1 MKTWHDGLVPKAP
14 LGMAQGAVSAEA
26 PFAAERAQLT
36 VNSIG
41 DAVMSTDVTG
51 KITYLN
57 PAAERITGWSREVV
71 AGHPVGDVY
80 RVIDGTT
87 REAVHSPTALAIRE
101 DRTVTLPPNC
111 VLIRRDGVE
120 VPIEDSAAPI
130 HDHRGYVTGAVTV
143 FRDVSTTRALA
154 LRMAHQAQHDVLT
167 DLPNRLL
174 LNDRLTQ
181 AMALA
186 RRQKTKLAVLFLDLD
201 RFKHI
206 NDSLG
211 HDIGDRLLQAV
222 ARRLVGCVR
231 GSDTVSRHGG
241 DEFVILLPQ
250 VRRARDAAVSAE
262 KILLALNAPHRI
274 EQHDLHLTVSM
285 GIATYP
291 EDGADAQTLMRH
303 ADLALLHAKDA
314 GGNRYRFFKARM
326 NARAIERQLLEH
338 GLRHAMARN
347 EFVLYFQPQVD
358 LRTGTIIA
366 AEALIRWRHPQRG
379 LVPPAQFMPV
389 AEDCGLMVPIGRWV
403 LHEACRQARVW
414 QQDPN
419 LRPIRIAVNIST
431 AELRNAD
438 FVAAVRDTLTTT
450 GLAPRYLELEL
461 TESFLMQDAS
471 STVAELQAL
480 KRMGVRLALDDFGT
494 GYASLTCLKRFPIGR
509 LKIDQSC
516 VRDLAHDARLVR
528 AMIRMGNSLGMR
540 VVAEGIQ
547 TRLQR
552 ALLQQEGCPEGQGF
566 HFSRPLLA
574 AEFTP
579 LLGCHAL
586 QPPSPRRS
594 SKRTSPPLRPERLY
608 THGSS
613 RLRKQSGRQP
623 YGA

>member
-1 MKTWHDGLVPKAP
+1 MTWHEAHLLPQA
-14 LGMAQGAVSAEA
+14 LQGMFEGDVNAEA
-26 PFAAERAQLT
+26 PFAAERAHLT
-36 VNSIG
+36 LNSIA

-57 PAAERITGWSREVV
+57 PAAERITGWSREAA
-71 AGHPVGDVY
+71 AGHPVEDVY
-80 RVIDGTT
+80 RIIDGTT
-87 REAVHSPTALAIRE
+87 RDAVQSPTASAIRQ
-101 DRTVTLPPNC
+101 DKTIALPPNC

-120 VPIEDSAAPI
+120 VPIEESAAPLR
-130 HDHRGYVTGAVTV
+130 DRSGYVTGAVMV

-174 LNDRLTQ
+174 LNDRITQ

-186 RRQKTKLAVLFLDLD
+186 RRQKTKLALLFLDLD

-222 ARRLVGCVR
+222 ARRLLGCVR

-241 DEFVILLPQ
+241 DEFVVLLSQ

-262 KILLALNAPHRI
+262 KILLALGTPHRI
-274 EQHDLHLTVSM
+274 EQHVLHLTASM

-291 EDGADAQTLMRH
+291 EDGADAETLMKR
-303 ADLALLHAKDA
+303 ADLALLHSKDA
-314 GGNRYRFFKARM
+314 GGNSYRFFKPGM

-338 GLRHAMARN
+338 GLRHAVARN
-347 EFVLYFQPQVD
+347 EFVLHFQPQVD
-358 LRTGTIIA
+358 LKTGAILA
-366 AEALIRWRHPQRG
+366 AEALVRWRHPQRG
-379 LVPPAQFMPV
+379 LVPPAQFIPI
-389 AEDCGLMVPIGRWV
+389 AQDCGLMVPIGRWV

-431 AELRNAD
+431 AELRHRD

-516 VRDLAHDARLVR
+516 VRDLADDASLVR
-528 AMIRMGNSLGMR
+528 AMISMGNSLGMR
-540 VVAEGIQ
+540 VVAEGIA
-547 TRLQR
+547 TRRQR
-552 ALLQQEGCPEGQGF
+552 SLLQQEGCPEGQGF
-566 HFSRPLLA
+566 HFSRPLHA
-574 AEFTP
+574 AEFSP

-594 SKRTSPPLRPERLY
+594 SEHASPPR
-608 THGSS
+608 SS
-613 RLRKQSGRQP
+613 RQTYS
-623 YGA
+623 A

>member
-1 MKTWHDGLVPKAP
+1 MLERAVNDG
-14 LGMAQGAVSAEA
+14 A
-26 PFAAERAQLT
+26 PFEGERGQVTLD
-36 VNSIG
+36 SIG

-57 PAAERITGWSREVV
+57 PAAERMTGWSRELA
-71 AGHPVGDVY
+71 AGHPLEDVY
-80 RVIDGTT
+80 RIIDGTT
-87 REAVHSPTALAIRE
+87 REALHSPTALAIQG
-101 DRTVTLPPNC
+101 DRTVALTPNC
-111 VLIRRDGVE
+111 VLIRRDGAE
-120 VPIEDSAAPI
+120 VPIEDSAAPVR
-130 HDHRGYVTGAVTV
+130 DHRGYVTGAVVV

-186 RRQKTKLAVLFLDLD
+186 RRHKNKLAVLFLDLD

-222 ARRLVGCVR
+222 AHRLLGCVR

-241 DEFVILLPQ
+241 DEFIVLLPQ

-262 KILLALNAPHRI
+262 KILVALGAPHRI
-274 EQHDLHLTVSM
+274 KQHDLHLTASM

-291 EDGADAQTLMRH
+291 ADGADAETLTKH
-303 ADLALLHAKDA
+303 ADLALLHAKER
-314 GGNRYRFFKARM
+314 GGNSYRFFKAGM
-326 NARAIERQLLEH
+326 NARAIERQFLEH
-338 GLRHAMARN
+338 GLRRALARN
-347 EFVLYFQPQVD
+347 EFVLHFQPQVS
-358 LRTGTIIA
+358 LKTGAIIA
-366 AEALIRWRHPQRG
+366 AEALVRWRHPQRG
-379 LVPPAQFMPV
+379 LVPPEQFVPI
-389 AEDCGLMVPIGRWV
+389 AEDCGLIVPIGRWV

-431 AELRNAD
+431 AQLRDRD

-461 TESFLMQDAS
+461 TESVLMQDSRSMTAQ
-471 STVAELQAL
+471 LQAL
-480 KRMGVRLALDDFGT
+480 KRMGVQLALDDFGT

-509 LKIDQSC
+509 LKIDHSF
-516 VRDLAHDARLVR
+516 VRDCAYDVGLVR
-528 AMIRMGNSLGMR
+528 AMISMGTSLGMR
-540 VVAEGIQ
+540 VVAEGIE
-547 TRLQR
+547 TRQQR
-552 ALLQQEGCPEGQGF
+552 AFLQQEGCPEGQGYY
-566 HFSRPLLA
+566 FSRPLP
-574 AEFTP
+574 AEEFSP

-586 QPPSPRRS
+586 RPPSPRRS
-594 SKRTSPPLRPERLY
+594 SEPASPPRRERLR
-608 THGSS
+608 GNGAS
-613 RLRKQSGRQP
+613 RLRKQSSGKP
-623 YGA
+623 TAPG

>member
-1 MKTWHDGLVPKAP
+1 MLERAVNDG
-14 LGMAQGAVSAEA
+14 A
-26 PFAAERAQLT
+26 PFEGERGQVTLD
-36 VNSIG
+36 SIG

-57 PAAERITGWSREVV
+57 PAAERMTGWSRELA
-71 AGHPVGDVY
+71 AGHPLEDVY
-80 RVIDGTT
+80 RIIDGTT
-87 REAVHSPTALAIRE
+87 REALHSPTALAIQE
-101 DRTVTLPPNC
+101 DRTVALTPNC
-111 VLIRRDGVE
+111 VLIRRDGAE
-120 VPIEDSAAPI
+120 VPIEDSAAPVR
-130 HDHRGYVTGAVTV
+130 DHRGYVTGAVVV

-186 RRQKTKLAVLFLDLD
+186 RRHKNKLAVLFLDLD

-222 ARRLVGCVR
+222 AHRLLGCVR

-241 DEFVILLPQ
+241 DEFIVLLPQ

-262 KILLALNAPHRI
+262 KILVALGAPHRI
-274 EQHDLHLTVSM
+274 KQHDLHLTASM

-291 EDGADAQTLMRH
+291 ADGADAETLTKH
-303 ADLALLHAKDA
+303 ADLALLHAKER
-314 GGNRYRFFKARM
+314 GGNSYRFFKAGM
-326 NARAIERQLLEH
+326 NARAIERQFLEH
-338 GLRHAMARN
+338 GLRRALARN
-347 EFVLYFQPQVD
+347 EFVLHFQPQVS
-358 LRTGTIIA
+358 LKTGAIIA
-366 AEALIRWRHPQRG
+366 AEALVRWRHPQRG
-379 LVPPAQFMPV
+379 LVPPEQFVPI
-389 AEDCGLMVPIGRWV
+389 AEDCGLIVPIGRWV

-431 AELRNAD
+431 AQLRDRD

-461 TESFLMQDAS
+461 TESVLMQDSRSMTAQ
-471 STVAELQAL
+471 LQAL
-480 KRMGVRLALDDFGT
+480 KRMGVQLALDDFGT

-509 LKIDQSC
+509 LKIDHSF
-516 VRDLAHDARLVR
+516 VRDCAYDVGLVR
-528 AMIRMGNSLGMR
+528 AMISMGTSLGMR
-540 VVAEGIQ
+540 VVAEGIE
-547 TRLQR
+547 TRQQR
-552 ALLQQEGCPEGQGF
+552 AFLQQEGCPEGQGYY
-566 HFSRPLLA
+566 FSRPLP
-574 AEFTP
+574 AEEFSP

-586 QPPSPRRS
+586 RPPSPRRS
-594 SKRTSPPLRPERLY
+594 SEPASPPRRERLR
-608 THGSS
+608 GNGAS
-613 RLRKQSGRQP
+613 RLRKQSSGKP
-623 YGA
+623 TAPG

>member
-1 MKTWHDGLVPKAP
+1 VLPKAVP
-14 LGMAQGAVSAEA
+14 GMLERAVNDGA
-26 PFAAERAQLT
+26 PFEGERGQVTLD
-36 VNSIG
+36 SIG

-57 PAAERITGWSREVV
+57 PAAERMTGWSRELA
-71 AGHPVGDVY
+71 AGHPLEDVY
-80 RVIDGTT
+80 RIIDGTT
-87 REAVHSPTALAIRE
+87 REALHSPTALAIQE
-101 DRTVTLPPNC
+101 DRTVALTPNC
-111 VLIRRDGVE
+111 VLIRRDGAE
-120 VPIEDSAAPI
+120 VPIEDSAAPVR
-130 HDHRGYVTGAVTV
+130 DHRGYVTGAVVV

-186 RRQKTKLAVLFLDLD
+186 RRHKSKLAVLFLDLD

-222 ARRLVGCVR
+222 AHRLLGCVR

-241 DEFVILLPQ
+241 DEFIVLLPQ

-262 KILLALNAPHRI
+262 KILVALGAPHRI
-274 EQHDLHLTVSM
+274 KQHDLHLTASM

-291 EDGADAQTLMRH
+291 ADGADAETLTKH
-303 ADLALLHAKDA
+303 ADLALLHAKER
-314 GGNRYRFFKARM
+314 GGNSYRFFKAGM
-326 NARAIERQLLEH
+326 NARAIERQFLEH
-338 GLRHAMARN
+338 GLRRALARN
-347 EFVLYFQPQVD
+347 EFVLHFQPQVS
-358 LRTGTIIA
+358 LKTGAIIA
-366 AEALIRWRHPQRG
+366 AEALVRWRHPQRG
-379 LVPPAQFMPV
+379 LVPPEQFVPI
-389 AEDCGLMVPIGRWV
+389 AEDCGLIVPIGRWV

-431 AELRNAD
+431 AQLRDRD

-461 TESFLMQDAS
+461 TESVLMQDSRSMTAQ
-471 STVAELQAL
+471 LQAL
-480 KRMGVRLALDDFGT
+480 KRMGVQLALDDFGT

-509 LKIDQSC
+509 LKIDHSF
-516 VRDLAHDARLVR
+516 VRDCAYDVGLVR
-528 AMIRMGNSLGMR
+528 AMISMGTSLGMR
-540 VVAEGIQ
+540 VVAEGIE
-547 TRLQR
+547 TRQQR
-552 ALLQQEGCPEGQGF
+552 AFLQQEGCPEGQGYY
-566 HFSRPLLA
+566 FSRPLP
-574 AEFTP
+574 AEEFSP

-586 QPPSPRRS
+586 RPPSPRRS
-594 SKRTSPPLRPERLY
+594 SEPASPPRRERLR
-608 THGSS
+608 GNGAS
-613 RLRKQSGRQP
+613 RLRKQSSGKP
-623 YGA
+623 TAPD

>member
-1 MKTWHDGLVPKAP
+1 MTWHEAHLLPQA
-14 LGMAQGAVSAEA
+14 LQGMFEGDVNAEA
-26 PFAAERAQLT
+26 PFAAERAHLT
-36 VNSIG
+36 LNSIA

-57 PAAERITGWSREVV
+57 PAAERITGWSREAA
-71 AGHPVGDVY
+71 AGHPVEDVY
-80 RVIDGTT
+80 RIIDGTT
-87 REAVHSPTALAIRE
+87 RDAVQSPTASAIRQ
-101 DRTVTLPPNC
+101 DKTIALPPNC

-120 VPIEDSAAPI
+120 VPIEESAAPLR
-130 HDHRGYVTGAVTV
+130 DRSGYVTGAVMV

-174 LNDRLTQ
+174 LNDRITQ

-186 RRQKTKLAVLFLDLD
+186 RRQKTKLALLFLDLD

-222 ARRLVGCVR
+222 ARRLLGCVR

-241 DEFVILLPQ
+241 DEFVVLLSQ

-262 KILLALNAPHRI
+262 KILLALGTPHRI
-274 EQHDLHLTVSM
+274 EQHVLHLTASM

-291 EDGADAQTLMRH
+291 EDGADAETLMKR
-303 ADLALLHAKDA
+303 ADLALLHSKDA
-314 GGNRYRFFKARM
+314 GGNSYRFFKPGM

-338 GLRHAMARN
+338 GLRHAVARN
-347 EFVLYFQPQVD
+347 EFVLHFQPQVD
-358 LRTGTIIA
+358 LKTGAILA
-366 AEALIRWRHPQRG
+366 AEALVRWRHPQRG
-379 LVPPAQFMPV
+379 LVPPAQFIPI
-389 AEDCGLMVPIGRWV
+389 AQDCGLMVPIGRWV

-431 AELRNAD
+431 AELRHRD

-471 STVAELQAL
+471 STVAQLQAL

-494 GYASLTCLKRFPIGR
+494 GYASLTSLKRFPIGR

-516 VRDLAHDARLVR
+516 VRDLADDARLVR
-528 AMIRMGNSLGMR
+528 AMISMGKSLGMR
-540 VVAEGIQ
+540 VVAEGIA
-547 TRLQR
+547 TRQQR
-552 ALLQQEGCPEGQGF
+552 SLLQQEGCPEGQGF
-566 HFSRPLLA
+566 HFSRPLHA
-574 AEFTP
+574 AEFSP

-594 SKRTSPPLRPERLY
+594 SEHASPPR
-608 THGSS
+608 SS
-613 RLRKQSGRQP
+613 RQTYS
-623 YGA
+623 A

>member
-1 MKTWHDGLVPKAP
+1 MTWHDAHLLPQA
-14 LGMAQGAVSAEA
+14 LQGMVEGDVNAEA
-26 PFAAERAQLT
+26 PFAAERAHLT
-36 VNSIG
+36 LNSIG

-57 PAAERITGWSREVV
+57 PAAERITGWSREAA
-71 AGHPVGDVY
+71 AGHPVEDVY
-80 RVIDGTT
+80 RIIDGTT
-87 REAVHSPTALAIRE
+87 RDAVQSPTASAIRE
-101 DRTVTLPPNC
+101 DKTIALPPNC

-120 VPIEDSAAPI
+120 VPIEDSAAPLR
-130 HDHRGYVTGAVTV
+130 DRSGYVTGAVMV

-174 LNDRLTQ
+174 LNDRITQ

-186 RRQKTKLAVLFLDLD
+186 RRQKTKLALLFLDLD

-211 HDIGDRLLQAV
+211 HEIGDRLLQAV
-222 ARRLVGCVR
+222 ARRLLGCVR

-241 DEFVILLPQ
+241 DEFVVLLSQ

-262 KILLALNAPHRI
+262 KILLALGTPHRI
-274 EQHDLHLTVSM
+274 EQHDLHLTASM

-291 EDGADAQTLMRH
+291 EDGADAETLMKR
-303 ADLALLHAKDA
+303 ADLALLHSKDA
-314 GGNRYRFFKARM
+314 GGNSYRFFKPGM
-326 NARAIERQLLEH
+326 NARAIERQLLEQ
-338 GLRHAMARN
+338 GLRHAVARN
-347 EFVLYFQPQVD
+347 EFVLHFQPQVD
-358 LRTGTIIA
+358 LKTGAILA
-366 AEALIRWRHPQRG
+366 AEALVRWRHPQRG
-379 LVPPAQFMPV
+379 LVPPAQFIPI
-389 AEDCGLMVPIGRWV
+389 AQDCGLMVPIGRWV

-431 AELRNAD
+431 AELRNTD

-461 TESFLMQDAS
+461 TESFLMQDPS

-516 VRDLAHDARLVR
+516 VRDLADDARLVR
-528 AMIRMGNSLGMR
+528 AMISMGKSLGMR
-540 VVAEGIQ
+540 VVAEGIA
-547 TRLQR
+547 TRRQR
-552 ALLQQEGCPEGQGF
+552 SLLQQEGCPEGQGF
-566 HFSRPLLA
+566 HFSRPLHA
-574 AEFTP
+574 AEFSP

-594 SKRTSPPLRPERLY
+594 SEHASPPRRERL
-608 THGSS
+608 HARGPSPLSKQSS
-613 RLRKQSGRQP
+613 RQTN
-623 YGA
+623 GA

>member
-1 MKTWHDGLVPKAP
+1 MTWHDAHLLPQA
-14 LGMAQGAVSAEA
+14 LQGMVEGDVNAEA

-36 VNSIG
+36 LNSIG
-41 DAVMSTDVTG
+41 DAVMSTDLTG

-57 PAAERITGWSREVV
+57 RAAERITGWSRE
-71 AGHPVGDVY
+71 AATGHPVEDVY
-80 RVIDGTT
+80 RIIDGTT
-87 REAVHSPTALAIRE
+87 REAVQSPTASAIRE
-101 DRTVTLPPNC
+101 DKTIALPPNC

-120 VPIEDSAAPI
+120 VPIEDSAAPVR
-130 HDHRGYVTGAVTV
+130 DHRGHVTGAVMV

-174 LNDRLTQ
+174 LKDRITQ

-186 RRQKTKLAVLFLDLD
+186 RRQKTKLALLFLDLD

-222 ARRLVGCVR
+222 ARRLLGCVR

-241 DEFVILLPQ
+241 DEFVVLLSQ

-262 KILLALNAPHRI
+262 KILLALGTPHRI
-274 EQHDLHLTVSM
+274 EQHDLHLTASM

-291 EDGADAQTLMRH
+291 EDGADAQTLMKR
-303 ADLALLHAKDA
+303 ADLALLHSKDA
-314 GGNRYRFFKARM
+314 GGNSYRFFKPGM
-326 NARAIERQLLEH
+326 NARAIERQLLEQ
-338 GLRHAMARN
+338 GLRHAVACN
-347 EFVLYFQPQVD
+347 EFVLHFQPQVD
-358 LRTGTIIA
+358 LKTGAILA
-366 AEALIRWRHPQRG
+366 AEALVRWRHPQRG
-379 LVPPAQFMPV
+379 LVPPAHFIPV
-389 AEDCGLMVPIGRWV
+389 AQDCGLMVPIGRWV

-431 AELRNAD
+431 AELSNRD
-438 FVAAVRDTLTTT
+438 FVAAVRDTLTAT

-516 VRDLAHDARLVR
+516 VRDLADDASLVR
-528 AMIRMGNSLGMR
+528 AMISMGNSLGMR
-540 VVAEGIQ
+540 VVAEGIA
-547 TRLQR
+547 TRRQR
-552 ALLQQEGCPEGQGF
+552 SLLQQEGCPEGQGF

-574 AEFTP
+574 AEFSP

-594 SKRTSPPLRPERLY
+594 SEHASPPRGERL
-608 THGSS
+608 HGNGSS
-613 RLRKQSGRQP
+613 RLRKQSSRQT
-623 YGA
+623 YSA

>member
-1 MKTWHDGLVPKAP
+1 MLERAVNDG
-14 LGMAQGAVSAEA
+14 A
-26 PFAAERAQLT
+26 PFEGERGQVTLD
-36 VNSIG
+36 SIG

-57 PAAERITGWSREVV
+57 PAAERMTGWSRELA
-71 AGHPVGDVY
+71 AGHPLEDVY
-80 RVIDGTT
+80 RIIDGTT
-87 REAVHSPTALAIRE
+87 REALHSPTALAIQE
-101 DRTVTLPPNC
+101 DRTVALTPNC
-111 VLIRRDGVE
+111 VLIRRDGAE
-120 VPIEDSAAPI
+120 VPIEDSAAPVR
-130 HDHRGYVTGAVTV
+130 DHRGYVTGAVVV

-186 RRQKTKLAVLFLDLD
+186 RRHKNKLAVLFLDLD

-222 ARRLVGCVR
+222 AHRLLGCVR

-241 DEFVILLPQ
+241 DEFIVLLPQ

-262 KILLALNAPHRI
+262 KILVALGAPHRI
-274 EQHDLHLTVSM
+274 KQHDLHLTASM

-291 EDGADAQTLMRH
+291 ADGADADTLTKH
-303 ADLALLHAKDA
+303 ADLALLHAKER
-314 GGNRYRFFKARM
+314 GGNSYRFFKAGM
-326 NARAIERQLLEH
+326 NARAIERQFLEH
-338 GLRHAMARN
+338 GLRRALARN
-347 EFVLYFQPQVD
+347 EFVLHFQPQVS
-358 LRTGTIIA
+358 LKTGAIIA
-366 AEALIRWRHPQRG
+366 AEALVRWRHPQRG
-379 LVPPAQFMPV
+379 LVPPEQFVPI
-389 AEDCGLMVPIGRWV
+389 AEDCGLIVPIGRWV

-431 AELRNAD
+431 AQLRDRD

-461 TESFLMQDAS
+461 TESVLMQDSRSMTAQ
-471 STVAELQAL
+471 LQAL
-480 KRMGVRLALDDFGT
+480 KRMGVQLALDDFGT

-509 LKIDQSC
+509 LKIDHSF
-516 VRDLAHDARLVR
+516 VRDCAYDVGLVR
-528 AMIRMGNSLGMR
+528 AMISMGTSLGMR
-540 VVAEGIQ
+540 VVAEGIE
-547 TRLQR
+547 TRQQR
-552 ALLQQEGCPEGQGF
+552 AFLQQEGCPEGQGYY
-566 HFSRPLLA
+566 FSRPLP
-574 AEFTP
+574 AEEFSP

-586 QPPSPRRS
+586 RPPSPRRS
-594 SKRTSPPLRPERLY
+594 SEPASPPRRERLR
-608 THGSS
+608 GNGAS
-613 RLRKQSGRQP
+613 RLRKQSSGKP
-623 YGA
+623 TAPG

>member
-1 MKTWHDGLVPKAP
+1 MTWHDAHLVPQAP
-14 LGMAQGAVSAEA
+14 QGMAEGDPNAAA

-36 VNSIG
+36 LNSIG

-57 PAAERITGWSREVV
+57 PAAERMTGWSREAA
-71 AGHPVGDVY
+71 AGHPVEDVY
-80 RVIDGTT
+80 RIIEGTT
-87 REAVHSPTALAIRE
+87 REAVQSPTASAIRE
-101 DRTVTLPPNC
+101 EKTITPPPTC
-111 VLIRRDGVE
+111 VLIRRDGGE
-120 VPIEDSAAPI
+120 VPIEDCAAPVR
-130 HDHRGYVTGAVTV
+130 DHRGHVTGAVMV
-143 FRDVSTTRALA
+143 FRDVSTTRAWA

-174 LNDRLTQ
+174 LNDRITQ

-186 RRQKTKLAVLFLDLD
+186 RRQKTKLALLFLDLD

-222 ARRLVGCVR
+222 ARRLLACVR

-241 DEFVILLPQ
+241 DEFVVLLSQ

-262 KILLALNAPHRI
+262 KILLALATPHRI
-274 EQHDLHLTVSM
+274 EQHDLHLTASM

-291 EDGADAQTLMRH
+291 DDGADAPALMKR
-303 ADLALLHAKDA
+303 ADLALLHSKGA
-314 GGNRYRFFKARM
+314 GGNSYRFFKPAM

-338 GLRHAMARN
+338 GLRHALARK
-347 EFVLYFQPQVD
+347 EFVLHFQPQVD
-358 LRTGTIIA
+358 MKTGAIIA
-366 AEALIRWRHPQRG
+366 AEALVRWRHPQRG
-379 LVPPAQFMPV
+379 LVPPAQFIPI
-389 AEDCGLMVPIGRWV
+389 AQDCGLMVPIGRWV

-431 AELRNAD
+431 AELRNRD
-438 FVAAVRDTLTTT
+438 FVAAVRDTLTATD
-450 GLAPRYLELEL
+450 LAPRYLELEL

-471 STVAELQAL
+471 STVAQLQAL
-480 KRMGVRLALDDFGT
+480 KRMGVQLALDDFGT
-494 GYASLTCLKRFPIGR
+494 GHASLTCLKRFPIGR

-516 VRDLAHDARLVR
+516 VRDLADDASLVR
-528 AMIRMGNSLGMR
+528 AMISMGNSLGMR
-540 VVAEGIQ
+540 VVAEGIAN
-547 TRLQR
+547 RRQR
-552 ALLQQEGCPEGQGF
+552 SLLQQEGCPEGQGF

-574 AEFTP
+574 AEFPP
-579 LLGCHAL
+579 LLARHAL

-594 SKRTSPPLRPERLY
+594 SEHASPPRRERLHA
-608 THGSS
+608 HGPS
-613 RLRKQSGRQP
+613 RLGKQAPRHTN
-623 YGA
+623 GA